1 MSFILFSHLNS
12 VSFYIYFNSI
22 IFSEEIA
29 RQFENSQSKY
39 VLTIGLFFDNI
50 KEAAAQ
56 YGKIEKIITLGME
69 ETPEDCLSFIS
80 MLITDDGSLYQK
92 DYTCDPHNDIVVMP
106 YSSGTTGPPKGVEL
120 THYNMVAN
128 MCQMMHQDVT
138 IMDCEPD
145 EDNQE
150 CTFAVLPFFHI
161 YAMNTI
167 MTVGLYNGVKIVT
180 NPKFEPEMYL
190 KSLVDYKV
198 CKFPLSTVF
207 LID

>member
-1 MSFILFSHLNS
+1 MHPFF
-12 VSFYIYFNSI
+12 IYFNAV

-145 EDNQE
+145 VDNQE
-150 CTFAVLPFFHI
+150 CTVAVLPFFHI

-198 CKFPLSTVF
+198 CKFPLSTVYLKCRF
-207 LID
+207 